1 MTDYLLF
8 TDASAQPQTKDGYG
22 AALLVGPDNHSLTLE
37 HLSAQVQTFKFTET
51 SSTRV
56 ELETLLRAL
65 QDVPAACS
73 SLTVYTD
80 SQNILSLLDRRT
92 RLETQDFQ
100 SQKGKPLNNAAL
112 YQSFY
117 EVLDRRGFTLVK
129 VKGHNPTSQRDAIDQ
144 RFNLVDRAARKAC
157 RMGSIAV

>member
-1 MTDYLLF
+1 MYDYHLF
-8 TDASAQPQTKDGYG
+8 IDASAQPETKDGYG
-22 AALLVGPDNHSLTLE
+22 AALLVGPDNHSLPLE
-37 HLSAQVQTFKFTET
+37 ELSAQIQVFKFTDT

-65 QDVPAACS
+65 QDVPTTS
-73 SLTVYTD
+73 RPLTVYTD
-80 SQNILSLLDRRT
+80 SQNILSLLDRRS

-112 YQSFY
+112 YQSFFDA
-117 EVLDRRGFTLVK
+117 LDRRGFTLVK
-129 VKGHNPTSQRDAIDQ
+129 VKGHKPTSQRDTIDQ

-157 RMGSIAV
+157 RAGSIAV

>member
-1 MTDYLLF
+1 MADYLLF
-8 TDASAQPQTKDGYG
+8 TDGSAQPQTKEGYG
-22 AALLVGPDNHSLTLE
+22 AALLVGPDNDSLPIE
-37 HLSAQVQTFKFTET
+37 DLSSQIQVFKFAET

-65 QDVPAACS
+65 QDVPVES
-73 SLTVYTD
+73 GSLTVYTD
-80 SQNILSLLDRRT
+80 SQNILSLPDRRT
-92 RLETQDFQ
+92 RLEAQDFR

-112 YQSFY
+112 YQSFF

-129 VKGHNPTSQRDAIDQ
+129 VKGHKPTSQRDTTDQ

-157 RMGSIAV
+157 RMGSITV